1 MAHLPDLIRDLA
13 IILITAS
20 IVSIV
25 FKKLKQP
32 VVLGYLI
39 AGFFL
44 GPNFPFF
51 FNVKEITSI
60 SVWAEMGVIF
70 VLFSLG
76 LEFSFKKLSHVGR
89 SASIAAIFET
99 LMMFGLGFSVSK
111 IFGWNDVDSMYV
123 GAIVAISST
132 TIIVKAFEELEIKG
146 KQFVSLVFGILIVED
161 LIAILF
167 MVLLTTVAATKTLS
181 GAALLSSTT
190 KLGFFLT
197 LWFLIGIYIIPM
209 FLKKIRNE
217 LNEETTVVVSAG
229 LCLLMVLAATS
240 VGFSAPLGA
249 FIMGSILAE
258 TREGKKIE
266 HVINPI
272 KNLFSAI
279 FFVSVGMM
287 INIESLI
294 AYREVILVLTFVVIL
309 GKIINVTIGSL
320 LSGQSLRTSML
331 SGFSLA
337 QIGEF
342 SFIIATLG
350 MTLKVTSDFL
360 YPVAVA
366 VSAITTFTTP
376 YFIKLAIRFYE
387 KIDAKI
393 PERIKNSLN
402 RYQQAITLK
411 GERGVWS
418 VLWEAYGVR
427 VLLNAVIIIGIVLL
441 FNRVG
446 IPQMTKYFSDSY
458 LLRVALSFFALLV
471 SAPFFWAVF
480 FGKPSTKVTH
490 EHSSL
495 DLLRNLLVGITFIRV
510 LIGTLLVGFL
520 FAQFVDLYFAI
531 AGTVVVVIVASLF
544 FRNIVEQLYQNIE
557 TRFIRN
563 LNAKERAELEKKK
576 TMPALAPWD
585 AVLSE
590 FVVSPVSKL
599 CGKTLLQSQLKEKF
613 GVTIALIERGERRF
627 VAPGRDV
634 LLMSYD
640 RLHLIGTE
648 EQLTMAKELIEGK
661 DHSTIL
667 TEAEANYGLESFL
680 LSNSSPY
687 IHKTIRECGL
697 RENIDGLIVG
707 LERNGKRFLSPDSQ
721 MILEAQDLL
730 WVVGD
735 IRKIHRERAL

>member
-20 IVSIV
+20 IVGII

-51 FNVKEITSI
+51 FNVKEVSSI

-70 VLFSLG
+70 LLFALG
-76 LEFSFKKLSHVGR
+76 LEFSFKKLSQVGK
-89 SASIAAIFET
+89 SASITAVFQT
-99 LMMFGLGFSVSK
+99 VMMFALGFATGK
-111 IFGWNDVDSMYV
+111 LLGWNDVDSMYL
-123 GAIVAISST
+123 GGIISISST
-132 TIIVKAFEELEIKG
+132 TIIVKAFEELGFKG

-167 MVLLTTVAATKTLS
+167 MVLLTTVAVTKTLS
-181 GAALLSSTT
+181 GGALIGATT

-197 LWFLIGIYIIPM
+197 IWFLVGIYVVPIV
-209 FLKKIRNE
+209 LKKIRQE
-217 LNEETTVVVSAG
+217 LNEEMTVVVSCG
-229 LCLLMVLAATS
+229 LCLLMVIAAS
-240 VGFSAPLGA
+240 AVGFSAPLGA

-258 TREGKKIE
+258 TKEGKRIE
-266 HVINPI
+266 HLIDPI

-287 INIESLI
+287 INLSSLVT
-294 AYREVILVLTFVVIL
+294 YKEVILIVTVVVII
-309 GKIINVTIGSL
+309 GKIVNVAIGAL
-320 LSGQSLRTSML
+320 LSGQSLRTSLL

-342 SFIIATLG
+342 SFIIASLG
-350 MTLKVTSDFL
+350 TTLKVTSDFL
-360 YPVAVA
+360 YPIAVA

-376 YFIKLAIRFYE
+376 YLIRWAIGSYD
-387 KIDAKI
+387 KIDQKV
-393 PERIKNSLN
+393 PERFKNSLI

-411 GERGVWS
+411 GEKGVWS

-427 VLLNAVIIIGIVLL
+427 VLLNAVIIIGIALL
-441 FNRVG
+441 FNRVA
-446 IPQMTKYFSDSY
+446 IPQVTKYFVDTY
-458 LLRVALSFFALLV
+458 TLRIVLAFVALFI

-480 FGKPSTKVTH
+480 FGKPSTKVSH

-495 DLLRNLLVGITFIRV
+495 DLLRNLLVGVTFVRI
-510 LIGTLLVGFL
+510 LIGVLLVAFL
-520 FAQFVDLYFAI
+520 FAQFVDIYFAVT
-531 AGTVVVVIVASLF
+531 GTIVVVVIASLF

-563 LNAKERAELEKKK
+563 LNAKEREELEKKK
-576 TMPALAPWD
+576 AIPALAPWD

-590 FVVSPVSKL
+590 FVVSPMSKV

-634 LLMSYD
+634 VLMSFD

-648 EQLTMAKELIEGK
+648 EQLHLAKELIEGK
-661 DHSTIL
+661 DHSNIL
-667 TEAEANYGLESFL
+667 TEVEANYGLESFL
-680 LSNSSPY
+680 LSRTSPY
-687 IHKTIRECGL
+687 IQKSIRECGL

-721 MILEAQDLL
+721 MILESDDLL

-735 IRKIHRERAL
+735 IRKIHRERSL

>member
-20 IVSIV
+20 IVGII

-51 FNVKEITSI
+51 FNVKEVSSI

-76 LEFSFKKLSHVGR
+76 LEFSFKKLSHVGK
-89 SASIAAIFET
+89 SAAIAAVYET
-99 LMMFGLGFSVSK
+99 VSMFILGFVAGK
-111 IFGWNDVDSMYV
+111 IMGWGDADCMYM
-123 GAIVAISST
+123 GTIVAISST
-132 TIIVKAFEELEIKG
+132 TIIVKAFDELGIKG
-146 KQFVSLVFGILIVED
+146 KQFVTLVFGILVVED

-167 MVLLTTVAATKTLS
+167 MVLLTTVAVTKTLS
-181 GAALLSSTT
+181 GAALFNSTA

-197 LWFLIGIYIIPM
+197 LWFLIGIYVIPLV
-209 FLKKIRNE
+209 LKKIRNE
-217 LNEETTVVVSAG
+217 LNDESMVVISAG
-229 LCLLMVLAATS
+229 LCLLMVLTATS

-266 HVINPI
+266 HVIDPI

-287 INIESLI
+287 INVQSLI
-294 AYREVILVLTFVVIL
+294 DYRNTIFIITCIVIA
-309 GKIINVTIGSL
+309 GKIVNVTIGAL
-320 LSGQSLRTSML
+320 LSGQSLRTSLL

-342 SFIIATLG
+342 SFIIASLG
-350 MTLKVTSDFL
+350 TTLKVTSDFL
-360 YPVAVA
+360 YPIAVA

-376 YFIKLAIRFYE
+376 YLIRWAISSYD
-387 KIDAKI
+387 KIDQKV
-393 PERIKNSLN
+393 PERFKNSLI

-411 GERGVWS
+411 GEKGVWS

-427 VLLNAVIIIGIVLL
+427 VLLNAVVIIGIALL
-441 FNRVG
+441 FKHVA
-446 IPQMTKYFSDSY
+446 IPQITNYFIDNY
-458 LLRVALSFFALLV
+458 LLRIALAFVALFI

-495 DLLRNLLVGITFIRV
+495 VLLRNLLVGVTFVRV
-510 LIGTLLVGFL
+510 LIGVLLVAFL
-520 FAQFVDLYFAI
+520 FAQFVDIYFAI
-531 AGTVVVVIVASLF
+531 TGTVVVVIIASLF

-557 TRFIRN
+557 SRFIKN
-563 LNAKERAELEKKK
+563 LNAKEREELEKKK
-576 TMPALAPWD
+576 AIPALAPWD

-590 FVVSPVSKL
+590 FVVSPMSKI
-599 CGKTLLQSQLKEKF
+599 CGKTLLQSQLKERF

-634 LLMSYD
+634 LLMSFD

-648 EQLTMAKELIEGK
+648 EQLQLAKELIEGK
-661 DHSTIL
+661 DHSNIL

-680 LSNSSPY
+680 LSRTSPY
-687 IHKTIRECGL
+687 IQKSIRECGL

-721 MILEAQDLL
+721 MILESDDLL